1 MSPGYTAIDSGFG
14 YTYLNPQTGHELSA
28 VAGFT
33 YSGMNDALQY
43 RNGIDFHFDWA
54 MSQFVSKS
62 VHVGLAGYAYQQITG
77 DSGAGARLGEFKGH
91 SVGIGPQIGIFFPA
105 WKVHG
110 LSEHPRLLGRHRR
123 EPADDTDRHGHA
135 ELCAGRTRKTGD
147 AARAAASQID
157 RPQVLA
163 ITVTL
168 HLTRT

>member
-1 MSPGYTAIDSGFG
+1 
-14 YTYLNPQTGHELSA
+14 
-28 VAGFT
+28 
-33 YSGMNDALQY
+33 
-43 RNGIDFHFDWA
+43 

-62 VHVGLAGYAYQQITG
+62 VHVGLAGYVYQQITG

-105 WKVHG
+105 WEGYMGYLNIRGSWDVIA
-110 LSEHPRLLGRHRR
+110 ENRP
-123 EPADDTDRHGHA
+123 TQDRHGHA